1 MTMLD
6 ILFFSFLGCICLCLL
21 FAILTMKGVFRTSIP
36 CIVAIIIS
44 VLYGVI
50 LFNNDTL
57 IRIAEYDMAYAEK
70 SLKQLDEYCSHQV
83 SKSGSQKCNNLEYK
97 YKKLRAEAKD
107 RYNWYIIGKFSDQ

>member
-21 FAILTMKGVFRTSIP
+21 FAILTMKGIFHTTIP
-36 CIVAIIIS
+36 CFVVIIVSI
-44 VLYGVI
+44 LYGVI

-70 SLKQLDEYCSHQV
+70 SLKQLEVYCSHQV
-83 SKSGSQKCNNLEYK
+83 SKAGTLKCNNLEHQ

-107 RYNWYIIGKFSDQ
+107 RYDWYIIGKFSD